1 MRSRYWVT
9 SSRDVTRPS
18 FIAACISG
26 IVASTTLK
34 GRRLAGI
41 LGPRV
46 RVCPHKVVVADNRNT
61 TDNASFIVADSIPI
75 KHESHGYLRGHERD
89 EPFQNSTERHL
100 RLSTV
105 TADTDVS
112 RSHPTLLFP
121 AKQRFTSCGTVL
133 RDSLIGL
140 WPSADAG

>member
-9 SSRDVTRPS
+9 SSRDVTRLS

-34 GRRLAGI
+34 DRRLAGT

-61 TDNASFIVADSIPI
+61 TENASFMLADSIPI
-75 KHESHGYLRGHERD
+75 NHESHRCLRGHERD

-100 RLSTV
+100 RLSTGI
-105 TADTDVS
+105 TDTDAS
-112 RSHPTLLFP
+112 RSYSTLLFS
-121 AKQRFTSCGTVL
+121 ATQRFASGGTVL
-133 RDSLIGL
+133 RDSLIGM
-140 WPSADAG
+140 WP